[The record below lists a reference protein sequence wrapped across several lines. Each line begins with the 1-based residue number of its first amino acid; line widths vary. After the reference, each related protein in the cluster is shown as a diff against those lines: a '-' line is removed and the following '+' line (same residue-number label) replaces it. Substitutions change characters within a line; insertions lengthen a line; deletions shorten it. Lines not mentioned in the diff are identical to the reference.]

1 MKRKIS
7 RTNLIDPSPIRSSE
21 NQFNA
26 AKGDEAKTSEYA
38 FFKKLK
44 TNASHRFHY
53 RPSHADPN
61 QFKSCDSPRER
72 SNGIKNS
79 SEELR
84 LPAEDVTHVNRD
96 IFLSPVVEVDL
107 KRASTTF
114 GDICSTRRNMEEY
127 NKTLR
132 LKGTQNQHQDLF
144 SIKRQKLHQ
153 WVADISFPEIK
164 ELCSKGYEFVSVLLS
179 RLFPES
185 GEDNSFKIPRSVQ
198 VQNDA
203 KSKFLASPSSNIH
216 LKNLHQISTRKF
228 MDVECDPYL
237 DNYSSICWLG
247 RSRERTLSNFDSPTG
262 HAHSTLLEYNL
273 REPSC
278 ELGEERNAITWTESN
293 SAFSSP
299 FEKYGYY
306 SPSHRR
312 EPDNF
317 HYPDGSLLRRK
328 EHALLLGWGSENVIN
343 ERTSSAISQNTELIM
358 NPKSLTSW
366 GDNHVCSLDDGFGRL
381 GASGLCESLL
391 ICKHPSS
398 FYSLPPPDVTS
409 NFQDEFGRHYAEDK
423 QDTAADW
430 NHFPLTLSR
439 RSNFGRHYL
448 EDKEDIAA
456 DLSHCPLTLSRKSSF
471 GGHYIED
478 KEDIATDLNHC
489 PLALSPRPSYL
500 SLTGDSDHE
509 TTFNASM
516 SFLSPG
522 NHPWFMSKF
531 PTEQYHDHET
541 QALLSSKLDFDL
553 GRKCLSI
560 CDSSSRHYASIY
572 PAIEFPGKEQ
582 EQLSSCLHNI
592 DEYED
597 CLEGLSHRGVPHHI
611 SNDIVNIEDWSS
623 FYFQISPDR
632 KRVCPQLLDKSSWD
646 VSEGETYHAN
656 SEGMKEQDTV
666 RQNCRFCF
674 KIVFLWFLIHC
685 VLNL

>member
-44 TNASHRFHY
+44 TNASHRFHS
-53 RPSHADPN
+53 RHSHTDPN

-72 SNGIKNS
+72 SSGIKNS
-79 SEELR
+79 SKELR

-132 LKGTQNQHQDLF
+132 LKGTHNQHQDLF
-144 SIKRQKLHQ
+144 STKRQKLHQ

-185 GEDNSFKIPRSVQ
+185 GKDNSFKIPRSVQ

-237 DNYSSICWLG
+237 DSYS
-247 RSRERTLSNFDSPTG
+247 SRERTLSNFDSPTS
-262 HAHSTLLEYNL
+262 HAHSTLLEYYL
-273 REPSC
+273 REPIC

-293 SAFSSP
+293 SAFSFP

-306 SPSHRR
+306 SSSHRR
-312 EPDNF
+312 ELDNF

-328 EHALLLGWGSENVIN
+328 EHALLLGWDSENVIN

-358 NPKSLTSW
+358 NRKSLTSW
-366 GDNHVCSLDDGFGRL
+366 GDNHVWNLDDGFGRL
-381 GASGLCESLL
+381 GASGLCESPL
-391 ICKHPSS
+391 IRKHPSS

-409 NFQDEFGRHYAEDK
+409 NFQDEFGRHYIEDK
-423 QDTAADW
+423 QDTSADL
-430 NHFPLTLSR
+430 NHFPLTLSH
-439 RSNFGRHYL
+439 RSNFGRHYI

-456 DLSHCPLTLSRKSSF
+456 DLNHCPLTLSRKSSF

-478 KEDIATDLNHC
+478 KEDIAAVLNHYPLTLSRGSSFGGHYIEDKEDIVADLNHC
-489 PLALSPRPSYL
+489 PLTLSHRPSYL
-500 SLTGDSDHE
+500 SLTEDSNHE
-509 TTFNASM
+509 TTFNVSM

-522 NHPWFMSKF
+522 NHPRFMSKF
-531 PTEQYHDHET
+531 PTERYHDHKTE
-541 QALLSSKLDFDL
+541 ALLSSKLDFDL

-560 CDSSSRHYASIY
+560 CDSSSKHYASIY
-572 PAIEFPGKEQ
+572 PAIEFPKKEQ
-582 EQLSSCLHNI
+582 EQVSSCLHNI

-632 KRVCPQLLDKSSWD
+632 KRVCPLLLDKSSWD

-656 SEGMKEQDTV
+656 SEGKY
-666 RQNCRFCF
+666 
-674 KIVFLWFLIHC
+674 I
-685 VLNL
+685 